1 MRTLT
6 RNEAR
11 EWLETHNIEDAMIFG
26 VVERGFRFT
35 FKACIEKREGID
47 DNDEKEFP
55 EGCELIEYA
64 KGSGWDATVNDLDV
78 LPGNSLMEQLINL
91 QGLMCGDMWFSNE
104 NVLDDFLDKALT
116 FIIGTRDEINK
127 TYPRLNKGDYC
138 LLFEDGALTPEWS
151 GSE

>member
-64 KGSGWDATVNDLDV
+64 KGSGWDATTRRRSMSITATILTC
-78 LPGNSLMEQLINL
+78 SS
-91 QGLMCGDMWFSNE
+91 GLR
-104 NVLDDFLDKALT
+104 
-116 FIIGTRDEINK
+116 TRAF
-127 TYPRLNKGDYC
+127 R
-138 LLFEDGALTPEWS
+138 
-151 GSE
+151 